1 MDYPNLDV
9 LAEVS
14 VALLGFSGL
23 TIVLGHTRFHHLGV
37 AFRTRGLLYT
47 SSSAF
52 VGCILPLVGI
62 PLPASVFLLAL
73 AMSFLSVWS
82 GRATFGRQAS
92 SFQPHLILSWTLW
105 PPFVLLTLA
114 LWLSPLLTP
123 ESNFAV
129 FRFAIGGN
137 LLLAVV
143 YFVRLILSVT
153 TEETSTGA

>member
-1 MDYPNLDV
+1 MDYLNLDV

-23 TIVLGHTRFHHLGV
+23 TIVLGRSRFHQLGV
-37 AFRTRGLLYT
+37 AFRIRGLLYA

-62 PLPASVFLLAL
+62 PLTVSVLVLAL
-73 AMSFLSVWS
+73 AMSYLSVWS
-82 GRATFGRQAS
+82 GRVAFGRQAS
-92 SFQPHLILSWTLW
+92 SFQPNLILVWALW

-129 FRFAIGGN
+129 FKFAIGGN

-143 YFVRLILSVT
+143 YFVRLILSVAT
-153 TEETSTGA
+153 TETPTGT